1 MFEYVEG
8 ENNMGLYWCGQCN
21 IPVYTA
27 SCSDIP
33 VYTASCPLCHSETTY
48 FAMDAR
54 PVFPE
59 EIALLEILLHRKGQ
73 LQGQSIWNTKGNRY
87 YVNGEHLEF
96 SVQNTIAEWD
106 TDLAHRLYV
115 EEENKGFEY
124 DAFDL
129 MIAKFTLANKK
140 RLQELEYN
148 SFEFIKMASEKY
160 EKRINMVSFS
170 GGKDSTVVS
179 SLVRRALS
187 ASDTLH
193 IFGDTTLEFPT
204 TYEYI
209 KLFQKYNRRVPFFKP
224 KSDRDFW
231 GLSES
236 IGPPS
241 RVMRWCC
248 TVFKTGPIAD
258 IIDKLSID
266 DLSEDKSNQKILTF
280 YGIRK
285 SESTQRSKY
294 EAISNSPKIAK
305 QIVASPIID
314 WIDADVWLYL
324 LSYDELFNYAY
335 RLGFSRVGCLLCPC
349 NSDWASF
356 LNKVHFPEQSA
367 KWRNFLV
374 GFASKI
380 GKPDPELYVDSGN
393 WKARQGGNGM
403 EVRFSKIKFEPCAT
417 EVYARNYSLTRPITK
432 DLYEYFK
439 PFGDLDFE
447 QGRAL
452 LGEVYIW
459 GRKDK
464 KREPEKPLFR
474 LQGKIGQNHLKIIVD
489 SVDSILFRTEFPGK
503 SYMLFENWI
512 DCQLRKYQACIACGG
527 CPAICKMKAITLIDG
542 QYRID
547 SNKCIG
553 CMECIAHYDK
563 GCLVTKVTQ
572 TRSVI

>member
-1 MFEYVEG
+1 MPEEK
-8 ENNMGLYWCGQCN
+8 EMMKLYWCKTCN
-21 IPVYTA
+21 VPVYKT
-27 SCSDIP
+27 I
-33 VYTASCPLCHSETTY
+33 CPLCHSKTTY

-59 EIALLEILLHRKGQ
+59 EVALLEILLYKRGQ

-87 YVNGEHLEF
+87 FADGILLRDF
-96 SVQNTIAEWD
+96 SVQEIIREWNPD
-106 TDLAHRLYV
+106 QVHRLFI
-115 EEENKGFEY
+115 EEKNKGFDY
-124 DAFDL
+124 DSFNT
-129 MIAKFTLANKK
+129 MVAKYVMANKK
-140 RLQELEYN
+140 RLQKLEYD
-148 SFEFIKMASEKY
+148 SFEFIKMASEMY

-179 SLVRRALS
+179 CLVRRALG
-187 ASDTLH
+187 ASDILH
-193 IFGDTTLEFPT
+193 VFGNTTLEFPT
-204 TYEYI
+204 TYEYVE
-209 KLFQKYNRRVPFFKP
+209 LFQKFNCRVPFFKP
-224 KSDRDFW
+224 KSDRDFFE
-231 GLSES
+231 LSET

-266 DLSEDKSNQKILTF
+266 ELSIDGIRKDNKILTF
-280 YGIRK
+280 YGIRR

-294 EAISNSPKIAK
+294 EAISKSPKIAK

-324 LSYDELFNYAY
+324 LSHEEAFNHAY
-335 RLGFSRVGCLLCPC
+335 RLGFSRVGCLVCPN
-349 NSDWASF
+349 NSDWAFF
-356 LNKVHFPEQSA
+356 LNRVHFPEQSA
-367 KWRNFLV
+367 KWRGFLV
-374 GFASKI
+374 SFARRI
-380 GKPDPELYVDSGN
+380 GKLDAEEYIDSGN

-403 EVRFSKIKFEPCAT
+403 EVGFSRIKFEPCAT
-417 EVYARNYSLTRPITK
+417 ETNARNYTLTRPITK

-439 PFGDLDFE
+439 PYGNLDFE
-447 QGRAL
+447 RGRAL
-452 LGEVYIW
+452 LGEVYVW

-464 KREPEKPLFR
+464 KQEKPMLR
-474 LQGKIGQNHLKIIVD
+474 LQGKIGQNHLKIIADPKV
-489 SVDSILFRTEFPGK
+489 FHNEYPRK
-503 SYMLFENWI
+503 SYMLLENWI
-512 DCQLRKYQACIACGG
+512 DCQLRKYQSCIACGG
-527 CPAICKMKAITLIDG
+527 CSAICKMKAITLIDE

-572 TRSVI
+572 TRRVI